1 MNISPQGFFEMVSH
15 RCTCCVMCSLLW
27 LTGETVEEGVRRE
40 VWEES
45 GVRVGPVRY
54 VTSQPWPMPSS
65 LMIGCHAV
73 ALTTAINVDENEI
86 EEARWFT
93 RQQVRLTTQN
103 TGVVYE
109 DVFQKVVCSVWHQ
122 RLKQELFYKS
132 TLHKVQKNPLCN
144 LFEWVH

>member
-1 MNISPQGFFEMVSH
+1 M
-15 RCTCCVMCSLLW
+15 
-27 LTGETVEEGVRRE
+27 RRE

-73 ALTTAINVDENEI
+73 ALTTDINVDKNEI

-93 RQQVRLTTQN
+93 RQQVRLDR
-103 TGVVYE
+103 YWA
-109 DVFQKVVCSVWHQ
+109 SVHDI
-122 RLKQELFYKS
+122 
-132 TLHKVQKNPLCN
+132 LCAQSCII
-144 LFEWVH
+144 L

>member
-1 MNISPQGFFEMVSH
+1 MVGQ
-15 RCTCCVMCSLLW
+15 CVDMYVMCCAVLG

-73 ALTTAINVDENEI
+73 ALTTDINVDKNEI
-86 EEARWFT
+86 EDARWFT
-93 RQQVRLTTQN
+93 RQQVRLKIQEMLKG
-103 TGVVYE
+103 GV
-109 DVFQKVVCSVWHQ
+109 K
-122 RLKQELFYKS
+122 
-132 TLHKVQKNPLCN
+132 
-144 LFEWVH
+144 